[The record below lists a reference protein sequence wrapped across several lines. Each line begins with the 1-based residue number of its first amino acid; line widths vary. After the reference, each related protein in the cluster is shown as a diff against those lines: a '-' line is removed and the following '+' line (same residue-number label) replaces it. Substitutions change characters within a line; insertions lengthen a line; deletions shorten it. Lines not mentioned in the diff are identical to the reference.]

1 EEMATVLKEK
11 MRQGEF
17 KIPYLPVRKLTDIDL
32 ISELNVEKFELA
44 KTGHIKFS
52 HPENT
57 HDDVFW
63 AVALAVYAAVKH
75 RGAAGWVGT
84 GEMPE

>member
-1 EEMATVLKEK
+1 M
-11 MRQGEF
+11 
-17 KIPYLPVRKLTDIDL
+17 PVRKLTDIDL

-63 AVALAVYAAVKH
+63 AVALAVYAAVKYAPITVA
-75 RGAAGWVGT
+75 RGKRILWAFGKALKSVWGWSRKRL
-84 GEMPE
+84 